1 MEFTL
6 ACVEMATNIMNELIP
21 YEIKY
26 EDTVNVVQDHSPTLH
41 GLHHRTKDDKHRKDK
56 QSYTKPRLGIERGK
70 HPHDKSS
77 SSSPIPPRQSTD
89 TSCRSCGKARHDI
102 FKTGCDQFAI
112 YCKCKAMDATI
123 TDKQREK
130 TLKNFEDRQKEIL
143 SAKKRSRHSIR
154 KLISSISNQTSPDL
168 IQELQDELVEQYH
181 EQYPEDTTE
190 SILQDS
196 ASEDESESS

>member
-1 MEFTL
+1 
-6 ACVEMATNIMNELIP
+6 
-21 YEIKY
+21 
-26 EDTVNVVQDHSPTLH
+26 
-41 GLHHRTKDDKHRKDK
+41 
-56 QSYTKPRLGIERGK
+56 
-70 HPHDKSS
+70 
-77 SSSPIPPRQSTD
+77 
-89 TSCRSCGKARHDI
+89 
-102 FKTGCDQFAI
+102 
-112 YCKCKAMDATI
+112 MDATI

-181 EQYPEDTTE
+181 EKYPEDTTE

-196 ASEDESESS
+196 ASEDESDSS